1 MKPKLSENIIN
12 FYSKLKIEQKLP
24 EGVEI
29 LNPYGDDEVK
39 KVVSRF
45 YRKYYDDN
53 DERILVLGINPGR
66 FGAGVTGIP
75 FTDPVQ
81 LEKRCEIINSFDKR
95 PELSSI
101 FIYRMIEAYGSISG
115 FYKKFYLSSISPLG
129 FIKEGK
135 NLNYYDIKA
144 LQEAVYDFMLQSL
157 KEQLKFGIR
166 KDVCFCLGQGK
177 NFQFLEKLNKK
188 HQLFNKIIPLA
199 HPRYI
204 LQYKRK
210 YVQDYIDE
218 FLLKLAEI

>member
-1 MKPKLSENIIN
+1 MNAKLSEKIIN

-29 LNPYGDDEVK
+29 LNPYGNEGVKEV
-39 KVVSRF
+39 VNIF
-45 YRKYYDDN
+45 YRKYYEDN
-53 DERILVLGINPGR
+53 EERIIVLGINPGR

-81 LEKRCEIINSFDKR
+81 LEKRCGIINPFDKK

-101 FIYRMIEAYGSISG
+101 FIYRMIEAYGNIND
-115 FYKKFYLSSISPLG
+115 FYKKFFISSISPLG
-129 FIKEGK
+129 FVKDGK
-135 NLNYYDIKA
+135 NLNYYDIKS
-144 LQEAVYDFMLQSL
+144 LQEAVYDFMFQSL

-177 NFQFLEKLNKK
+177 NFRFLETLNKK

-210 YVQDYIDE
+210 YVQEYIDE
-218 FLLKLAEI
+218 FLFKLTEF

>member
-1 MKPKLSENIIN
+1 MKIKFSENIIN
-12 FYSKLKIEQKLP
+12 FYSKLKIEQRLP

-29 LNPYGDDEVK
+29 LNPYGDEHVQQ
-39 KVVSRF
+39 VVEAF

-53 DERILVLGINPGR
+53 DERILILGINPGR

-81 LEKRCEIINSFDKR
+81 LEKKCGINNSFDKK

-101 FIYRMIEAYGSISG
+101 FIYRMIDAFGSINQ
-115 FYKKFYLSSISPLG
+115 FYKKFYISSISPLG
-129 FIKEGK
+129 FIKNGK

-144 LQEAVYDFMLQSL
+144 LQEMVYDFMLRSL
-157 KEQLKFGIR
+157 KEQLNFGIR
-166 KDVCFCLGQGK
+166 QDVCFCLGQGK

-218 FLLKLAEI
+218 FVFKLSDI